1 MPMRIKVFVNYIFPA
16 YLYVN
21 DQNGRII
28 EEPAL
33 IEDSLVNKLFDPW
46 LFNIVQWITNLVW
59 IWNGQEPHFLL
70 RIADADRKRLE
81 QKGLLQ
87 KIVWGN
93 L

>member
-1 MPMRIKVFVNYIFPA
+1 MYI
-16 YLYVN
+16 N

-28 EEPAL
+28 EEPTL
-33 IEDSLVNKLFDPW
+33 IEESIINQLLDPW
-46 LFNIVQWITNLVW
+46 LFGFVQWLASLVW
-59 IWNGQEPHFLL
+59 KWNGQEPQFLL
-70 RIADADRKRLE
+70 RIAEEDRKRLE